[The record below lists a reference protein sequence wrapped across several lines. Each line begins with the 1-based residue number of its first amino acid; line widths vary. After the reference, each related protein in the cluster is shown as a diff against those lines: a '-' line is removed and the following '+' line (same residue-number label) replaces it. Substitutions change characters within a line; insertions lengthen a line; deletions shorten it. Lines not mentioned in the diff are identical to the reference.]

1 MSEVNSP
8 LEDDQSATLVRGS
21 VTGFEQGIAAVAGLF
36 TAGPLGALASWAVIR
51 GVQGKWT
58 PWFIVG
64 IPSAIAINAF
74 YFGIFYGYTTI
85 ANSGKQQVSQQRDAI
100 NNRLQIPSEPAA
112 NVQSPKLTT
121 SAFYEAGVA
130 VGGQNVKVDISS
142 IRQVSNRGETEF
154 VYYLGSERISSVANC
169 GEGTWTTFPENT
181 THSPKSGATQNMIDR
196 VCQNI
201 KSRSGPAISSSGVA
215 IVFDPPSNIQSTPNG
230 GILCSVTSRGTIPIQ
245 GKVGEWYLT
254 NYCGSPGYI
263 HSGQVRF

>member
-85 ANSGKQQVSQQRDAI
+85 ANSGKQQVSHLFAKFLIVVKLNLFTTLAMNESLLLQTAKRVLGQLSLKTLLTRQSQVQR
-100 NNRLQIPSEPAA
+100 
-112 NVQSPKLTT
+112 
-121 SAFYEAGVA
+121 
-130 VGGQNVKVDISS
+130 
-142 IRQVSNRGETEF
+142 
-154 VYYLGSERISSVANC
+154 RI
-169 GEGTWTTFPENT
+169 
-181 THSPKSGATQNMIDR
+181 
-196 VCQNI
+196 
-201 KSRSGPAISSSGVA
+201 
-215 IVFDPPSNIQSTPNG
+215 
-230 GILCSVTSRGTIPIQ
+230 
-245 GKVGEWYLT
+245 
-254 NYCGSPGYI
+254 
-263 HSGQVRF
+263 